1 MTIDKQFYLV
11 YTINNKWKGKVI
23 MEIERNYYLN
33 KLITKKENKLIKI
46 VTGIRRCGKS
56 YLLDPIFKNYLLEN
70 GVDKKHIIKLELD
83 SIENEEYTNPKKL
96 YEYIIS
102 KVTDD
107 KMYYIILDE
116 IQKVDQFESVLN
128 SFLRKPNL
136 DVYVTGSNSKFLS
149 SDIITEFR
157 GRGDE
162 IKVYPLSFK
171 EFMSV
176 YDGDKI
182 KGLDEYINFG
192 GLPFIATLKTMDE
205 KIEYLNYQKDNVYIN
220 DVIERHDIKNDEELR
235 TLIEIISSS
244 IGSLTNPTK
253 LYNTFLS
260 KGCKNITDKTIS
272 SYLKYLEE
280 AFLIEKSKRF
290 DVKGKKYIETPIKYY
305 FVDIGIR
312 NSLINFRQIE
322 KNHIMENI
330 IYTELRRRNF
340 NVDVG
345 VVEKRNHTNS
355 GKKSYKQLEVD
366 FVVNKGNEKYYIQ
379 SAYSIEEK
387 EKKEQET
394 QSLLN
399 IGDNFKKIIIVY
411 DHFIKWQ
418 DEDGIIYMSIYDFL
432 LNENSLKEA

>member
-1 MTIDKQFYLV
+1 M
-11 YTINNKWKGKVI
+11 
-23 MEIERNYYLN
+23 MEIKRNYYLN
-33 KLITKKENKLIKI
+33 KLISKQNNKLIKI

-56 YLLDPIFKNYLLEN
+56 YLLDPIFRNYLLDN
-70 GVDKKHIIKLELD
+70 GVDENHIIKLEFD

-96 YEYIIS
+96 YEYVMQ
-102 KVTDD
+102 KVFD
-107 KMYYIILDE
+107 KDTYYIILDE
-116 IQKVDQFESVLN
+116 IQKVSDFESVLN

-162 IKVYPLSFK
+162 IRVYPLSFS
-171 EFMSV
+171 EFMSI
-176 YDGDKI
+176 YSGNEI
-182 KGLDEYINFG
+182 SGLNEYINYG
-192 GLPFIATLKTMDE
+192 GLPLITTFKSAEE
-205 KIEYLNYQKDNVYIN
+205 KIDYLNFQKDNVYIN
-220 DVIERHDIKNDEELR
+220 DVIERNDIRNDEELK

-253 LYNTFLS
+253 LYNTFIS
-260 KGCKNITDKTIS
+260 KGNKNITNKTIA

-280 AFLIEKSKRF
+280 SFLIEKSKRF
-290 DVKGKKYIETPIKYY
+290 DVKGKKYIETPSKYY

-322 KNHIMENI
+322 KTHIMENI
-330 IYTELRRRNF
+330 IYTELRRRGF

-345 VVEKRNHTNS
+345 IVEKRKIDEK
-355 GKKSYKQLEVD
+355 GKKDYKQLEID
-366 FVVNKGNEKYYIQ
+366 FVANKGSDKYYIQ
-379 SAYSIEEK
+379 STYSIEDNNK
-387 EKKEQET
+387 REQEL

-399 IGDNFKKIIIVY
+399 ISDNFKKMVIVY
-411 DHFIKWQ
+411 DSFIKWQ
-418 DEDGIIYMSIYDFL
+418 DDNGIIYISIYDFL

>member
-1 MTIDKQFYLV
+1 
-11 YTINNKWKGKVI
+11 

-33 KLITKKENKLIKI
+33 KLITKKENHLIKI

-70 GVDKKHIIKLELD
+70 GVDEKHIVKLELD

-96 YEYIIS
+96 YEYVIN
-102 KVTDD
+102 KVIDD
-107 KMYYIILDE
+107 KTYYIILDE
-116 IQKVDQFESVLN
+116 IQKVDNFESVLN
-128 SFLRKPNL
+128 GFLRKPNL

-162 IKVYPLSFK
+162 VKVYPLSFS

-176 YDGDKI
+176 YDDNEV
-182 KGLDEYINFG
+182 KGLDEYINYG
-192 GLPFIATLKTMDE
+192 GLPLITTFKTREE
-205 KIEYLNYQKDNVYIN
+205 KIDYLNYQKDNVYIN
-220 DVIERHDIKNDEELR
+220 DVVERNDIRNDDELK

-253 LYNTFLS
+253 LYNTFVS
-260 KGCKNITDKTIS
+260 KGNKSITNKTIS
-272 SYLKYLEE
+272 LYLKYLEE

-290 DVKGKKYIETPIKYY
+290 DVKGKKYIETPSKYY

-312 NSLINFRQIE
+312 NSLINFRQLE
-322 KNHIMENI
+322 RTHIMENI
-330 IYTELRRRNF
+330 IYIELRRRGF

-345 VVEKRNHTNS
+345 LVEKRSIKN
-355 GKKSYKQLEVD
+355 GKKDYKQLEVD
-366 FVVNKGNEKYYIQ
+366 FVANKGSDKYYIQ
-379 SAYSIEEK
+379 SAYSIEDNN
-387 EKKEQET
+387 KKEQEV

-399 IGDNFKKIIIVY
+399 VGDNFKKIVIVY

-418 DEDGIIYMSIYDFL
+418 DEYGIIYMSLYDFL

>member
-1 MTIDKQFYLV
+1 M
-11 YTINNKWKGKVI
+11 
-23 MEIERNYYLN
+23 MEIKRNYYLN
-33 KLITKKENKLIKI
+33 KLISKQNNKLIKI

-56 YLLDPIFKNYLLEN
+56 YLLDPIFRNYLLDN
-70 GVDKKHIIKLELD
+70 GVDENHIIKLEFD

-96 YEYIIS
+96 YEYVMQ
-102 KVTDD
+102 KVVD
-107 KMYYIILDE
+107 KDTYYVILDE
-116 IQKVDQFESVLN
+116 IQKVSDFESVLN
-128 SFLRKPNL
+128 SFLRKSNL

-162 IKVYPLSFK
+162 IRVYPLSFS

-176 YDGDKI
+176 YSGNEI
-182 KGLDEYINFG
+182 SGLNEYINYG
-192 GLPFIATLKTMDE
+192 GLPLITTFKSAEE
-205 KIEYLNYQKDNVYIN
+205 KIDYLNFQKDNLYIN
-220 DVIERHDIKNDEELR
+220 DVIERNDIRNDEELK

-253 LYNTFLS
+253 LYNTFIS
-260 KGCKNITDKTIS
+260 KGNKNITNKTIA

-280 AFLIEKSKRF
+280 SFLIEKSKRF
-290 DVKGKKYIETPIKYY
+290 DVKGKKYIETPSKYY

-322 KNHIMENI
+322 KTHIMENI
-330 IYTELRRRNF
+330 IYTELRRRGF

-345 VVEKRNHTNS
+345 IVEKRKIDEK
-355 GKKSYKQLEVD
+355 GKKDYRQLEID
-366 FVVNKGNEKYYIQ
+366 FVANKGSDKYYIQ
-379 SAYSIEEK
+379 SAYSIEDNN
-387 EKKEQET
+387 KKEQEL

-399 IGDNFKKIIIVY
+399 ISDNFKKMVIVY
-411 DHFIKWQ
+411 DSFIKWQ
-418 DEDGIIYMSIYDFL
+418 DDNGIIYISIYDFL

>member
-1 MTIDKQFYLV
+1 MV
-11 YTINNKWKGKVI
+11 M
-23 MEIERNYYLN
+23 MEIKRNYYLN
-33 KLITKKENKLIKI
+33 KLISKQNNKLIKI

-56 YLLDPIFKNYLLEN
+56 YLLDPIFRNYLLDN
-70 GVDKKHIIKLELD
+70 GVDENHIIKLEFD

-96 YEYIIS
+96 YEYVMQ
-102 KVTDD
+102 KVFDNDT
-107 KMYYIILDE
+107 YYVILDE
-116 IQKVDQFESVLN
+116 IQKVSDFESVLN

-162 IKVYPLSFK
+162 IRVYPLSFS

-176 YDGDKI
+176 YSGNEI
-182 KGLDEYINFG
+182 SGLNEYINYG
-192 GLPFIATLKTMDE
+192 GLPLITTFKSVEE
-205 KIEYLNYQKDNVYIN
+205 KIEYLNFQKDNVYIN
-220 DVIERHDIKNDEELR
+220 DVIERNDIRNDEELK

-253 LYNTFLS
+253 LYNTFIS
-260 KGCKNITDKTIS
+260 KGNKNITNKTIA

-280 AFLIEKSKRF
+280 SFLIEKSKRF
-290 DVKGKKYIETPIKYY
+290 DVKGKKYIETPSKYY

-322 KNHIMENI
+322 KTHIMENI
-330 IYTELRRRNF
+330 IYTELRRRGF

-345 VVEKRNHTNS
+345 IVEKRKIDEK
-355 GKKSYKQLEVD
+355 GKKDYKQLEID
-366 FVVNKGNEKYYIQ
+366 FVANKGSDKYYIQ
-379 SAYSIEEK
+379 SAYSIEDNNK
-387 EKKEQET
+387 REQEL

-399 IGDNFKKIIIVY
+399 ISDNFKKMVIVY
-411 DHFIKWQ
+411 DSFIKWQ
-418 DEDGIIYMSIYDFL
+418 DDNGIIYISIYDFL

>member
-1 MTIDKQFYLV
+1 M
-11 YTINNKWKGKVI
+11 KGRST

-33 KLITKKENKLIKI
+33 KLISKKENGLIKI
-46 VTGIRRCGKS
+46 VTGIRRSGKS
-56 YLLDPIFKNYLLEN
+56 YLLDPLFKNYLIQN
-70 GVDKKHIIKLELD
+70 GVKEDHIIKLELD

-96 YEYIIS
+96 YEYIMNKII
-102 KVTDD
+102 DD
-107 KMYYIILDE
+107 NMYYIILDE
-116 IQKVDQFESVLN
+116 IQKVDNFESVLN
-128 SFLRKPNL
+128 SFLRKKNL

-162 IKVYPLSFK
+162 IKVYPLSFS
-171 EFMSV
+171 EFMST
-176 YDGDKI
+176 YNGDEI

-192 GLPFIATLKTMDE
+192 GLPFVSTLKTNEE
-205 KIEYLNYQKDNVYIN
+205 KIDYLNSQKNNVYIN
-220 DVIERHDIKNDEELR
+220 DVIERNDIKNDEELKI
-235 TLIEIISSS
+235 LIEIISST

-253 LYNTFLS
+253 LYNTFVS
-260 KGCKNITDKTIS
+260 KGNKNITNKTIS
-272 SYLKYLEE
+272 LYLKYLEE

-290 DVKGKKYIETPIKYY
+290 DVKGKRYIETPSKYY

-330 IYTELRRRNF
+330 IYTELRRRGF
-340 NVDVG
+340 NVDIG
-345 VVEKRNHTNS
+345 IIEKRRNLNNT
-355 GKKSYKQLEVD
+355 KKDYKQLEID
-366 FVVNKGNEKYYIQ
+366 FVVNKGSDKYYIQ
-379 SAYSIEEK
+379 SAYSIEDDK
-387 EKKEQET
+387 KKEQEL

-399 IGDNFKKIIIVY
+399 VGDNFKKIVIVY

-418 DEDGIIYMSIYDFL
+418 DDNGIIYMSIYDFL

>member
-1 MTIDKQFYLV
+1 
-11 YTINNKWKGKVI
+11 
-23 MEIERNYYLN
+23 MEIERIYYLN
-33 KLITKKENKLIKI
+33 KLISKKENKLIKI
-46 VTGIRRCGKS
+46 VTGIRRSGKS
-56 YLLDPIFKNYLLEN
+56 YLLDPIYKNYLLEN
-70 GVDKKHIIKLELD
+70 GVDEKHIIKLELD

-96 YEYIIS
+96 YEYIMS

-107 KMYYIILDE
+107 NMYYIILDE
-116 IQKVDQFESVLN
+116 VQKVNNFESVLN
-128 SFLRKPNL
+128 SFLRKNNL

-162 IKVYPLSFK
+162 IKVYPLSFS
-171 EFMSV
+171 EFMST
-176 YDGDKI
+176 YDGDEI

-192 GLPFIATLKTMDE
+192 GLPFVATLKTIEE
-205 KIEYLNYQKDNVYIN
+205 KIDYLNFQKNNVYIN
-220 DVIERHDIKNDEELR
+220 DVIERNDIRNDEELKI
-235 TLIEIISSS
+235 LIEIISSN

-253 LYNTFLS
+253 LYNTFIS
-260 KGCKNITDKTIS
+260 KGNKNIADKTIS

-290 DVKGKKYIETPIKYY
+290 DVKGKRYIETPSKYY

-330 IYTELRRRNF
+330 IYTELRRRGF
-340 NVDVG
+340 NVDIG
-345 VVEKRNHTNS
+345 ILEKRNNLNN
-355 GKKSYKQLEVD
+355 GKKDYKQLEID
-366 FVVNKGNEKYYIQ
+366 FVVNNGRDKYYIQ
-379 SAYSIEEK
+379 SAYSIEDD
-387 EKKEQET
+387 EKKEQEL

-399 IGDNFKKIIIVY
+399 VGDNFKKIVIVY

-418 DEDGIIYMSIYDFL
+418 DDNGIIYMSIYDFL

>member
-1 MTIDKQFYLV
+1 M
-11 YTINNKWKGKVI
+11 
-23 MEIERNYYLN
+23 MEIKRNYYLN
-33 KLITKKENKLIKI
+33 KLISKQNNKLIKI

-56 YLLDPIFKNYLLEN
+56 YLLDPIFRNYLLDNKVDEN
-70 GVDKKHIIKLELD
+70 HIIKLEFD

-96 YEYIIS
+96 YEYVMQ
-102 KVTDD
+102 KVVD
-107 KMYYIILDE
+107 KDTYYVILDE
-116 IQKVDQFESVLN
+116 IQKVSDFESVLN
-128 SFLRKPNL
+128 SFLRKSNL

-162 IKVYPLSFK
+162 IRVYPLSFS

-176 YDGDKI
+176 YSGNEI
-182 KGLDEYINFG
+182 SGLNEYINYG
-192 GLPFIATLKTMDE
+192 GLPLITTFKSAEE
-205 KIEYLNYQKDNVYIN
+205 KIDYLNFQKDNVYIN
-220 DVIERHDIKNDEELR
+220 DVIERNDIRNDEELK

-253 LYNTFLS
+253 LYNTFIS
-260 KGCKNITDKTIS
+260 KGNKNITNKTIA

-280 AFLIEKSKRF
+280 SFLIEKSKRF
-290 DVKGKKYIETPIKYY
+290 DVKGKKYIETPSKYY

-322 KNHIMENI
+322 KTHIMENI
-330 IYTELRRRNF
+330 IYTELRRRGF

-345 VVEKRNHTNS
+345 IVEKRKIDEK
-355 GKKSYKQLEVD
+355 GKKDYRQLEID
-366 FVVNKGNEKYYIQ
+366 FVANKGSDKYYIQ
-379 SAYSIEEK
+379 SAYSIEDNN
-387 EKKEQET
+387 KKEQEL

-399 IGDNFKKIIIVY
+399 ISDNFKKMVIVY
-411 DHFIKWQ
+411 DSFIKWQ
-418 DEDGIIYMSIYDFL
+418 DDNGIIYISIYDFL

>member
-1 MTIDKQFYLV
+1 
-11 YTINNKWKGKVI
+11 

-33 KLITKKENKLIKI
+33 KLITKKENHLIKI

-70 GVDKKHIIKLELD
+70 GVDEKHIVKLELD
-83 SIENEEYTNPKKL
+83 SIENEEYINPKKL
-96 YEYIIS
+96 YEYVMN
-102 KVTDD
+102 KVIDD
-107 KMYYIILDE
+107 KTYYIILDE
-116 IQKVDQFESVLN
+116 IQKVDNFESVLN

-162 IKVYPLSFK
+162 VRVYPLSFS

-176 YDGDKI
+176 YDDNEV
-182 KGLDEYINFG
+182 KGLDEYINYG
-192 GLPFIATLKTMDE
+192 GLPLITTFKTREE
-205 KIEYLNYQKDNVYIN
+205 KIDYLNYQKDNVYIN
-220 DVIERHDIKNDEELR
+220 DVVERNDIRNDDELK

-253 LYNTFLS
+253 LYNTFVS
-260 KGCKNITDKTIS
+260 KGNKSITNKTIS
-272 SYLKYLEE
+272 LYLKYLEE

-290 DVKGKKYIETPIKYY
+290 DVKGKKYIETPSKYY

-312 NSLINFRQIE
+312 NSLINFRQLE
-322 KNHIMENI
+322 RTHIMENI
-330 IYTELRRRNF
+330 IYIELRRRGF

-345 VVEKRNHTNS
+345 LVEKRSIKN
-355 GKKSYKQLEVD
+355 GKKDYKQLEVD
-366 FVVNKGNEKYYIQ
+366 FVANKGSDKYYIQ
-379 SAYSIEEK
+379 SVYSIEDNN
-387 EKKEQET
+387 KKEQEV

-399 IGDNFKKIIIVY
+399 VGDNFKKIVIVY

-418 DEDGIIYMSIYDFL
+418 DEDGIIYMSLYDFL

>member
-1 MTIDKQFYLV
+1 M
-11 YTINNKWKGKVI
+11 
-23 MEIERNYYLN
+23 MEIKRNYYLN
-33 KLITKKENKLIKI
+33 KLISKQNNKLIKI

-56 YLLDPIFKNYLLEN
+56 YLLDPIFRNYLLDN
-70 GVDKKHIIKLELD
+70 GVDENHIIKLEFD

-96 YEYIIS
+96 YEYVMQ
-102 KVTDD
+102 KVVDNDT
-107 KMYYIILDE
+107 YYVILDE
-116 IQKVDQFESVLN
+116 IQKVSDFESVLN
-128 SFLRKPNL
+128 SFLRKSNL

-162 IKVYPLSFK
+162 IRVYPLSFS

-176 YDGDKI
+176 YSGNEI
-182 KGLDEYINFG
+182 SGLNEYINYG
-192 GLPFIATLKTMDE
+192 GLPLITTFKSAEE
-205 KIEYLNYQKDNVYIN
+205 KIDYLNFQKDNVYIN
-220 DVIERHDIKNDEELR
+220 DVIERNDIRNDEELK

-253 LYNTFLS
+253 LYNTFIS
-260 KGCKNITDKTIS
+260 KGNKNITNKTIA

-280 AFLIEKSKRF
+280 SFLIEKSKRF
-290 DVKGKKYIETPIKYY
+290 DVKGKKYIETPSKYY

-322 KNHIMENI
+322 KTHIMENI
-330 IYTELRRRNF
+330 IYTELRRRGF

-345 VVEKRNHTNS
+345 IVEKRKIDEK
-355 GKKSYKQLEVD
+355 GKKDYRQLEID
-366 FVVNKGNEKYYIQ
+366 FVANKGSDKYYIQ
-379 SAYSIEEK
+379 SAYSIEDNN
-387 EKKEQET
+387 KKEQEL

-399 IGDNFKKIIIVY
+399 ISDNFKKMVIVY
-411 DHFIKWQ
+411 DSFIKWQ
-418 DEDGIIYMSIYDFL
+418 DDNGIIYISIYDFL

>member
-1 MTIDKQFYLV
+1 M
-11 YTINNKWKGKVI
+11 
-23 MEIERNYYLN
+23 MEIKRNYYLN
-33 KLITKKENKLIKI
+33 KLISKQNNKLIKI

-56 YLLDPIFKNYLLEN
+56 YLLDPIFRNYLLDNKVDEN
-70 GVDKKHIIKLELD
+70 HIIKLEFD

-96 YEYIIS
+96 YEYVMK
-102 KVTDD
+102 KVVD
-107 KMYYIILDE
+107 KDTYYVILDE
-116 IQKVDQFESVLN
+116 IQKVSDFESVLN
-128 SFLRKPNL
+128 SFLRKSNL

-162 IKVYPLSFK
+162 IRVYPLSFS

-176 YDGDKI
+176 YSENEI
-182 KGLDEYINFG
+182 SGLNEYINYG
-192 GLPFIATLKTMDE
+192 GLPLITTFKSAEE
-205 KIEYLNYQKDNVYIN
+205 KIDYLNFQKDNVYIN
-220 DVIERHDIKNDEELR
+220 DVIERNDIRNDEELK

-253 LYNTFLS
+253 LYNTFIS
-260 KGCKNITDKTIS
+260 KGNKNITNKTIA

-280 AFLIEKSKRF
+280 SFLIEKSKRF
-290 DVKGKKYIETPIKYY
+290 DVKGKKYIETPSKYY

-322 KNHIMENI
+322 KTHIMENI
-330 IYTELRRRNF
+330 IYTELRRRGF

-345 VVEKRNHTNS
+345 IVEKRKIDEK
-355 GKKSYKQLEVD
+355 GKKDYRQLEID
-366 FVVNKGNEKYYIQ
+366 FVANKGSDKYYIQ
-379 SAYSIEEK
+379 SAYSIEDNN
-387 EKKEQET
+387 KKEQEL

-399 IGDNFKKIIIVY
+399 ISDNFKKMVIVY
-411 DHFIKWQ
+411 DSFIKWQ
-418 DEDGIIYMSIYDFL
+418 DDNGIIYISIYDFL

>member
-1 MTIDKQFYLV
+1 M
-11 YTINNKWKGKVI
+11 
-23 MEIERNYYLN
+23 MEIKRNYYLN
-33 KLITKKENKLIKI
+33 KLISKQNNKLIKI

-56 YLLDPIFKNYLLEN
+56 YLLDPIFRNYLLDN
-70 GVDKKHIIKLELD
+70 GVDENHIIKLEFD

-96 YEYIIS
+96 YEYVMQ
-102 KVTDD
+102 KVVD
-107 KMYYIILDE
+107 KDTYYVILDE
-116 IQKVDQFESVLN
+116 IQKVSDFESVLN
-128 SFLRKPNL
+128 SFLRKSNL

-162 IKVYPLSFK
+162 IRVYPLSFS

-176 YDGDKI
+176 YSGNEI
-182 KGLDEYINFG
+182 SGLNEYINYG
-192 GLPFIATLKTMDE
+192 GLPLITTFKSAEE
-205 KIEYLNYQKDNVYIN
+205 KIEYLNFQKDNVYIN
-220 DVIERHDIKNDEELR
+220 DVIERNNIRNDEELK

-253 LYNTFLS
+253 LYNTFIS
-260 KGCKNITDKTIS
+260 KGNKNITNKTIA

-280 AFLIEKSKRF
+280 SFLIEKSKRF
-290 DVKGKKYIETPIKYY
+290 DVKGKKYIETPSKYY

-322 KNHIMENI
+322 KTHIMENI
-330 IYTELRRRNF
+330 IYTELRRRGF

-345 VVEKRNHTNS
+345 IVEKRKIDKK
-355 GKKSYKQLEVD
+355 GKKDYRQLEID
-366 FVVNKGNEKYYIQ
+366 FVANKGSDKYYIQ
-379 SAYSIEEK
+379 SAYSIEDNN
-387 EKKEQET
+387 KKEQEL

-399 IGDNFKKIIIVY
+399 ISDNFKKMVIVY
-411 DHFIKWQ
+411 DSFIKWQ
-418 DEDGIIYMSIYDFL
+418 DDNGIIYISIYDFL

>member
-1 MTIDKQFYLV
+1 M
-11 YTINNKWKGKVI
+11 
-23 MEIERNYYLN
+23 MEIKRNYYLN
-33 KLITKKENKLIKI
+33 KLISKRNNKLIKI

-56 YLLDPIFKNYLLEN
+56 YLLDPIFRNYLLDN
-70 GVDKKHIIKLELD
+70 GVDENHIIKLEFD

-96 YEYIIS
+96 YEYVMQ
-102 KVTDD
+102 KVVD
-107 KMYYIILDE
+107 KDTYYVILDE
-116 IQKVDQFESVLN
+116 IQKVSDFESVLN
-128 SFLRKPNL
+128 SFLRKSNL

-162 IKVYPLSFK
+162 IRVYPLSFS

-176 YDGDKI
+176 YSGNEI
-182 KGLDEYINFG
+182 SGLNEYINYG
-192 GLPFIATLKTMDE
+192 GLPLITTFKSAEE
-205 KIEYLNYQKDNVYIN
+205 KIDYLNFQKDNVYIN
-220 DVIERHDIKNDEELR
+220 DVIERNDIRNDEELK

-253 LYNTFLS
+253 LYNTFIS
-260 KGCKNITDKTIS
+260 KGNKNITNKTIA

-280 AFLIEKSKRF
+280 SFLIEKSKRF
-290 DVKGKKYIETPIKYY
+290 DVKGKKYIETPSKYY

-322 KNHIMENI
+322 KTHIMENI
-330 IYTELRRRNF
+330 IYTELRRRGF

-345 VVEKRNHTNS
+345 IVEKRKIDEK
-355 GKKSYKQLEVD
+355 GKKDYRQLEID
-366 FVVNKGNEKYYIQ
+366 FVANKGSDKYYIQ
-379 SAYSIEEK
+379 SAYSIEDNN
-387 EKKEQET
+387 KKEQEL

-399 IGDNFKKIIIVY
+399 ISDNFKKMVIVY
-411 DHFIKWQ
+411 DSFIKWQ
-418 DEDGIIYMSIYDFL
+418 DDNGIIYISIYDFL

>member
-1 MTIDKQFYLV
+1 
-11 YTINNKWKGKVI
+11 

-33 KLITKKENKLIKI
+33 KLITKKENHLIKI

-70 GVDKKHIIKLELD
+70 GVDEKHIVKLELD
-83 SIENEEYTNPKKL
+83 SIENEEYINPKKL
-96 YEYIIS
+96 YEYVMN
-102 KVTDD
+102 KVIDD
-107 KMYYIILDE
+107 KTYYIILDE
-116 IQKVDQFESVLN
+116 IQKVDKFESVLN

-157 GRGDE
+157 GRGYE
-162 IKVYPLSFK
+162 VRVYPLSFS

-176 YDGDKI
+176 YDDNEV
-182 KGLDEYINFG
+182 KGLDEYINYG
-192 GLPFIATLKTMDE
+192 GLPLITTFKTREE
-205 KIEYLNYQKDNVYIN
+205 KIDYLNYQKDNVYIN
-220 DVIERHDIKNDEELR
+220 DVVERNDIRNDDELK

-253 LYNTFLS
+253 LYNTFVS
-260 KGCKNITDKTIS
+260 KGNKSITNKTIS
-272 SYLKYLEE
+272 LYLKYLEE

-290 DVKGKKYIETPIKYY
+290 DVKGKKYIETPSKYY

-312 NSLINFRQIE
+312 NSLINFRQLE
-322 KNHIMENI
+322 RTHIMENI
-330 IYTELRRRNF
+330 IYIELRRRGF

-345 VVEKRNHTNS
+345 LVEKRSIEN
-355 GKKSYKQLEVD
+355 GKKDYKQLEVD
-366 FVVNKGNEKYYIQ
+366 FVANKGSDKYYIQ
-379 SAYSIEEK
+379 SVYSIEDNN
-387 EKKEQET
+387 KKEQEV

-399 IGDNFKKIIIVY
+399 VGDNFKKIVIVY

-418 DEDGIIYMSIYDFL
+418 DEDGIIYMSLYDFL